1 MDCTLVFL
9 RMPSA
14 ALTVW
19 TDESSVPHWA
29 RPPHDEWI
37 VVRSRNGY
45 QCHMRTL
52 LLIVFAFATAVRA
65 EEKPSIVR
73 QLIPWLLNEDAALK
87 GILFAEVISATSG
100 KRVIPVDRKDKDTA
114 RILAAIGKTL
124 DEVLAQMNADG
135 SPAKK
140 QKRVNEMSKH
150 FEDAITAGLKAAPGF
165 ECDFPK
171 TAAGHIQRSGYP
183 DIRLT
188 DKATGR
194 ILYLDPKLYAKS
206 SRHSSLRTFYFTPKR
221 ETNKVNDDAHHLVVG
236 IEHEKTGTEVKFTR
250 WELIDLSGFR
260 VRLKAEFE
268 GSNADMYREDAV
280 VAGSGI
286 SNQ

>member
-1 MDCTLVFL
+1 MKPNHRTSLRGFLLALLV
-9 RMPSA
+9 
-14 ALTVW
+14 LTS
-19 TDESSVPHWA
+19 T
-29 RPPHDEWI
+29 
-37 VVRSRNGY
+37 
-45 QCHMRTL
+45 T
-52 LLIVFAFATAVRA
+52 FA
-65 EEKPSIVR
+65 EEKLPVVR
-73 QLIPWLLNEDAALK
+73 QLIPWLLDEDAALK
-87 GILFAEVISATSG
+87 GILFSDVISATSG

-124 DEVLAQMNADG
+124 DEVLAAMNRTD

-140 QKRVNEMSKH
+140 QKRVNEMSRH
-150 FEDAITAGLKAAPGF
+150 FEDAIAAGLKTTPGF

-183 DIRLT
+183 DIRLL

-194 ILYLDPKLYAKS
+194 ILYLDPKLYAKG

-221 ETNKVNDDAHHLVVG
+221 ETNKVNDDAHHLVIG
-236 IEHEKTGTEVKFTR
+236 IEHEKTGAEVNFTR

-260 VRLKAEFE
+260 VRLKAEFQ

-280 VAGSGI
+280 VGAGGK
-286 SNQ
+286 